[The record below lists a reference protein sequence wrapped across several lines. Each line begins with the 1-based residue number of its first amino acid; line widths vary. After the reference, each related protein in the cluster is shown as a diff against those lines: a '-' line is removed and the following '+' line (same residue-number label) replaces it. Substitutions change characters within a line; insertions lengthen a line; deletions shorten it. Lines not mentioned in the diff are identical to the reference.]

1 MIILLSPSKTLDF
14 ESPLPKLTPTQPRLL
29 DESQLLIGD
38 LRKKSVSDVAKLM
51 DLSEKLATLN
61 HDRFHAWKTPFTT
74 SNARPCFY
82 AFKGDVYE
90 GLKAESFSAKERER
104 AQAHLRILSGLYG
117 LLRPL
122 DLMQPYRLEMGTKL
136 ANKRGKNLYQF
147 WGDRIT
153 ELLNED
159 LKTQKQ
165 KLVINLASE
174 EYFSAINTKTLQG
187 EIITP
192 VFKEAKGNQ
201 LKVVSFFAKKARGMM
216 AQYLLKNNIATL
228 AGIQQFNA
236 EGYRFSADLSSVDKL
251 LFIRK

>member
-29 DESQLLIGD
+29 EESQTLITT
-38 LRKKSVSDVAKLM
+38 LRKKSVRDIGKLM
-51 DLSEKLATLN
+51 DISEKLAILN
-61 HDRFHAWKTPFTT
+61 HDRFRTWKTPFTA

-90 GLKAESFSAKERER
+90 GLEAESFNAKERER

-122 DLMQPYRLEMGTKL
+122 DLMQPYRLEMGTAL
-136 ANKRGKNLYQF
+136 ATKRGKNLYHF
-147 WGDRIT
+147 WGDHIT
-153 ELLNED
+153 DLLNDD

-165 KLVINLASE
+165 KIVINLASE
-174 EYFSAINTKTLQG
+174 EYFNAINTKKLQG

-192 VFKEAKGNQ
+192 IFKEAKGNQ

-216 AQYLLKNNIATL
+216 AQYLLKNHITTL
-228 AGIQQFNA
+228 TGIQQFSA
-236 EGYRFSADLSSVDKL
+236 ESCRFSPDLSSGDKL